1 MAGTVK
7 VRFTRTYVVK
17 DAEARTYE
25 DGKVYEMSPESA
37 QHFVN
42 RSAAV
47 IVTRGP
53 RPAPE
58 TASKA
63 APETAVMPPG
73 KPRK

>member
-1 MAGTVK
+1 MAMVK
-7 VRFTRTYVVK
+7 VKFLRAYTVK

-42 RSAAV
+42 RGAAV
-47 IVTRGP
+47 VVTRGP
-53 RPAPE
+53 RPVPE
-58 TASKA
+58 TASVA
-63 APETAVMPPG
+63 APENAKLPPG